1 MPEYFL
7 EDTLVQLPW
16 GGIRN
21 NVFEKETLKPEMRPH
36 AVYFKQNIGT
46 EMFSFGERNLGK
58 VKWDYDFLDI

>member
-1 MPEYFL
+1 ML
-7 EDTLVQLPW
+7 QLPW

-58 VKWDYDFLDI
+58 VKWDGGWRI